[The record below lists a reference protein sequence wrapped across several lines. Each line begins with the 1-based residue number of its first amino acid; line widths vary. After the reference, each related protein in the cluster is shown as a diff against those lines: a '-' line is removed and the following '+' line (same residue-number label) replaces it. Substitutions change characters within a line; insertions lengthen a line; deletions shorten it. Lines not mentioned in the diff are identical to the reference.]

1 MFFPLFVGIPVRRH
15 GRQSFVGALVQ
26 LTCCKSFFWKLVNW
40 PLHIWVQFLPS
51 KRLET
56 HNNVAK
62 SPTASTSS
70 PGFHHTQRR
79 YRFSPQDTTVCFQ
92 RSQDHKRIPLQAC
105 QKHMKSW
112 MFHGGFVLVG
122 KVASMLGSSVGLNL
136 LLDVGGWIPS
146 CCRWGRPSFAIWFT
160 HHWGFHFTR
169 LVCVCVG
176 LFRGLILI
184 WHV

>member
-1 MFFPLFVGIPVRRH
+1 M
-15 GRQSFVGALVQ
+15 
-26 LTCCKSFFWKLVNW
+26 
-40 PLHIWVQFLPS
+40 QFLPS

-92 RSQDHKRIPLQAC
+92 RCQDHKRIPLQAC
-105 QKHMKSW
+105 EKHMKSW

-122 KVASMLGSSVGLNL
+122 KVASMLGSSVGLKICCWMSAVGFQVFADEAGHRSPSDL
-136 LLDVGGWIPS
+136 LIIEDFILRGW
-146 CCRWGRPSFAIWFT
+146 C
-160 HHWGFHFTR
+160 
-169 LVCVCVG
+169 VCVCVG

-184 WHV
+184 